1 MKTEH
6 PKVQQIEGIWK
17 QFTGRLQEAWGSL
30 TDDDLD
36 RYEGSREQ
44 LEGFIQ
50 QKTGERREAIRE
62 RIDEI
67 AESVKYQF

>member
-1 MKTEH
+1 MEKTH
-6 PKVQQIEGIWK
+6 PKVQQASGIWK
-17 QFTGRLQEAWGSL
+17 QFTGRIQEAWGSI

-50 QKTGERREAIRE
+50 QKTGEKREAIRE

-67 AESVKYQF
+67 ARAVKYRF

>member
-1 MKTEH
+1 MNNDH
-6 PKVQQIEGIWK
+6 PKTQQAKGIWK
-17 QFTGRLQEAWGSL
+17 QFTGRVQEAWGSL

-44 LEGFIQ
+44 LEGYIQ
-50 QKTGERREAIRE
+50 QKTGEKREAIRE

-67 AESVKYQF
+67 AQAVKYRF